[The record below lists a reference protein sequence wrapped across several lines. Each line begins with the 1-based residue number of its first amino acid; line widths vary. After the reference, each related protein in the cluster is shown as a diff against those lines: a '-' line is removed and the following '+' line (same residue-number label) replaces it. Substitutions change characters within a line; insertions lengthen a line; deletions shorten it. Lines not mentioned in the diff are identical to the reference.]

1 MKRAVYV
8 RMKYSRTFSTTGR
21 IVGCLAGERAC
32 WSPAQLCQG
41 VVMHLST
48 AIRVAKHGS
57 DTKDLCQIMKTK
69 EHVLMTYDDILGDNF
84 LMQHFFLNLTY
95 TLIML

>member
-1 MKRAVYV
+1 MDGQLESISNDVALVHGRDRERERERAVYV
-8 RMKYSRTFSTTGR
+8 YSRTFSTTGR

-41 VVMHLST
+41 VVMHRST

-69 EHVLMTYDDILGDNF
+69 EHACTYMYL
-84 LMQHFFLNLTY
+84 
-95 TLIML
+95 